1 MSKAGAL
8 RKNDLTE
15 GPVLKKLLMFAI
27 PTIAGNL
34 IMQLYNVVDSIVVG
48 NFVGTKA
55 LAAVGSSFPIM
66 MLFNALFMG
75 VSMGAQI
82 VISQT
87 YGAKNIPMLQTV
99 VNTAISIAFIIG
111 AAITA
116 IGAPLSKPLLLLL
129 GTPADIIDNA
139 SIYLLIIF
147 LGTLGNIFYNLV
159 GGAMRGMGDSR
170 WPLIALIISS
180 LTNIVLDIVFVANLG
195 MGVAGVAWAT
205 LISHF
210 LSGLVLLFHFQKGN
224 GYPVKIQW
232 INLLKPS
239 KVAASRIFALGMPSA
254 LQSMAQSLGSVVI
267 QSFANTFG
275 SDYIAANTIV
285 MKADGFAMMPMFG
298 IGMACTSFV
307 GQNIGAGKKDRA
319 KKGIHAGI
327 LCAVSIA
334 VVVGAILYFTG
345 KYIMMAFGADGQV
358 LMMGVNGIHFLA
370 FCYMFMGIDH
380 TIGGSMRGAG
390 AAIAP
395 ACTAITAN
403 LCRIPLAYFL
413 GVRPLKASMAE
424 LLATGSEKLTSLTAE
439 YMGTGLY
446 ETTEAAREAAAANI
460 CSADHYMGMF
470 MSMGI
475 SMAIGATLIFLYFK
489 FGKWHNKAV
498 KFRGPGGRPATA
510 AEGPALETFEEANE
524 AAESVLIAES
534 SEAENALE
542 TAETA
547 FEAAEASAD
556 PAGVSEAAEDLVRKA
571 EETE

>member
-1 MSKAGAL
+1 MSKATAMS
-8 RKNDLTE
+8 RNNLTE
-15 GPVLKKLLMFAI
+15 GPVLKKLLMFAV

-48 NFVGTKA
+48 NYVGTKA

-87 YGAKNIPMLQTV
+87 FGAKNYPMLQTV
-99 VNTAISIAFIIG
+99 INTAVSIAFIIG
-111 AAITA
+111 TAITV
-116 IGAPLSKPLLLLL
+116 IGSPLVKPLLKLL
-129 GTPADIIDNA
+129 GTPADILDNA
-139 SIYLLIIF
+139 STYLLIIF
-147 LGTLGNIFYNLV
+147 LGTLGNIFYNQV
-159 GGAMRGMGDSR
+159 SGAMRGMGDSR
-170 WPLIALIISS
+170 WPLIALVISS
-180 LTNIVLDIVFVANLG
+180 VTNVVLDIVFVANLG

-210 LSGLVLLFHFQKGN
+210 LSGLVLLFHFQKGS
-224 GYPVKIQW
+224 YPVKIQW
-232 INLLKPS
+232 IKLLKPNREAS
-239 KVAASRIFALGMPSA
+239 SRIFALGMPSA
-254 LQSMAQSLGSVVI
+254 LQHMAQSLGGIVI
-267 QSFANTFG
+267 QTFANTFG

-307 GQNIGAGKKDRA
+307 GQNIGAGNRERA

-327 LCAVSIA
+327 ACAVTIA
-334 VVVGAILYFTG
+334 AFVGVVLFFTG

-358 LMMGVNGIHFLA
+358 LYMGVSGIHFLA
-370 FCYMFMGIDH
+370 FCYMFMGIDGVV
-380 TIGGSMRGAG
+380 GGSMRGAG

-395 ACTAITAN
+395 ACTAITSN

-413 GVRPLKASMAE
+413 AVRPLKNAMSN
-424 LLATGSEKLTSLTAE
+424 LLATGSERLTSLTTE

-446 ETTEAAREAAAANI
+446 ETTEAARKAAAANI
-460 CSADHYMGMF
+460 CSVENSTGLYENFMGMF

-498 KFRGPGGRPATA
+498 KFRGPGGRPAPA
-510 AEGPALETFEEANE
+510 ADGPSDETPKGNVMHEQKM
-524 AAESVLIAES
+524 
-534 SEAENALE
+534 SETTSENISE
-542 TAETA
+542 TADDSLHKT
-547 FEAAEASAD
+547 D
-556 PAGVSEAAEDLVRKA
+556 DI
-571 EETE
+571 